1 MRIGTMRRR
10 IEIQKHTFI
19 TDDFGGRV
27 EGWVTDFK
35 VWASVESVSG
45 KEFFAGASTQSESTW
60 KITARYIPDLE
71 TVKYRVFYDGRY
83 FNITAILPDARE
95 RTMTMICS
103 RIFDVSHEEIV
114 HFVDEMGIHR
124 IMHTVA
130 PESTLVP
137 AGIKLS

>member
-10 IEIQKHTFI
+10 IEIQKHTFV
-19 TDDFGGRV
+19 TDDFGGRA
-27 EGWVTDFK
+27 EKWVTECK

-45 KEFFAGASTQSESTW
+45 REFFAGASTQSESTW
-60 KITARYIPDLE
+60 KITARYIPELE

-103 RIFDVSHEEIV
+103 RVF
-114 HFVDEMGIHR
+114 
-124 IMHTVA
+124 
-130 PESTLVP
+130 PENE
-137 AGIKLS
+137 